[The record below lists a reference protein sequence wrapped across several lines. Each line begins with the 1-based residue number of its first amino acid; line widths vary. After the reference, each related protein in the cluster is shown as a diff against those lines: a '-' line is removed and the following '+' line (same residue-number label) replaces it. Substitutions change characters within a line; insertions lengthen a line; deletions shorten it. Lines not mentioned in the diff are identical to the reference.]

1 MRKRVKVFYVL
12 LGVFV
17 FTLLVLLIKTF
28 MFSSNQP
35 AAMAV
40 ERKIVDEKDLS
51 QLSELLQLKTVSY
64 QGRNTTDSSDFDLLL
79 PWIKENYPVV
89 NEQSEINL
97 INNSGILIK
106 IEGQDNSLKP
116 DLLAAHLDVVPLAE
130 NQLNQ
135 WEHPPFA
142 GEYDEEFVYGRG
154 TLDDKGSAFVILEAA
169 ESLLSEGNKP
179 TRTIY
184 LAFGFDEEIGG
195 NDGAKEIA
203 EHLKSQRVS
212 LRMALDEGSVVTK
225 GIVPG
230 LDKNTAIVGIA
241 EKGYVTYHLEA
252 DAEAG
257 HSSMPARNNAINQ
270 LTEVLDKI
278 RKEPFKARISAPLRA
293 FINYLGPEMPFPQR
307 MIFANTW
314 LFDDLLIS
322 TYEEIPSGNAM
333 VRTTS
338 AVTILEAG
346 VKDNVVP
353 AKARASINFRI
364 LPGEKIEDIEN
375 YLKKATFNTNVKIRK
390 SDKFAKNPSKIS
402 DYQSESFEE
411 LAGIIAGTFENSVVV
426 PGLVIAG
433 TDGRH
438 YEGIAENVYR
448 FSPFILE
455 NEDLDRIHGN
465 NEMISIDNI
474 NSAKTFF
481 YNLMAN

>member
-28 MFSSNQP
+28 MFSSKQP
-35 AAMAV
+35 VAMAV
-40 ERKIVDEKDLS
+40 ERKTVEETDLA
-51 QLSELLQLKTVSY
+51 QLSKLLRLKTVSY
-64 QGRNTTDSSDFDLLL
+64 EGRNTSDSSDFDLLL
-79 PWIKENYPVV
+79 PWIKANYPVITS
-89 NEQSEINL
+89 QSEIKV

-106 IEGQDNSLKP
+106 VDGQNKNLKP
-116 DLLAAHLDVVPLAE
+116 DLFAAHLDVVPLAE
-130 NQLNQ
+130 NQLDQ
-135 WEHPPFA
+135 WVHPPFA
-142 GEYDEEFVYGRG
+142 GEYDEKFVYGRG
-154 TLDDKGSAFVILEAA
+154 TLDDKGSAFLILEAA
-169 ESLLSEGNKP
+169 ESLLSEGKNP

-195 NDGAKEIA
+195 NDGAKAIA
-203 EHLKSQRVS
+203 NYLKDQGVN
-212 LRMALDEGSVVTK
+212 LRMALDEGSIVTK

-252 DAEAG
+252 VAEAG
-257 HSSMPARNNAINQ
+257 HSSMPARDNAINQ

-278 RKEPFKARISAPLRA
+278 RKEPFKARISVPLRA
-293 FINYLGPEMPFPQR
+293 FIEYLGPEMPFPQR
-307 MIFANTW
+307 LVFANTW

-338 AVTILEAG
+338 AVTILDAG

-353 AKARASINFRI
+353 AKAEATINFRI
-364 LPGEKIEDIEN
+364 LPGENIKGIEN
-375 YLKKATFNTNVKIRK
+375 YLNKVTVNTNVKIKK

-402 DYQSESFEE
+402 NHQSESFVE
-411 LAGIIAGTFENSVVV
+411 LSRIIAGTFDNTVVV

-448 FSPFILE
+448 FSPFVLE
-455 NEDLDRIHGN
+455 NQDLERIHGN
-465 NEMISIDNI
+465 NEMISIDNL

-481 YNLMAN
+481 YNVMAN